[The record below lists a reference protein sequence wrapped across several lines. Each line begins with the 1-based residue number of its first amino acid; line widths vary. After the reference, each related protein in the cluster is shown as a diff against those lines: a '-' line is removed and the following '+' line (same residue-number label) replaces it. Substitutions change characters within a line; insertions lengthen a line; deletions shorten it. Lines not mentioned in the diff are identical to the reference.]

1 MLGNVQECW
10 RMLGKD
16 EDCLE
21 MFRYDN
27 GRIVFL
33 KKEDRDGR

>member
-1 MLGNVQECW
+1 MLGNVRECW
-10 RMLGKD
+10 RMLGND
-16 EDCLE
+16 GDCLQ

-27 GRIVFL
+27 GEILFS